1 MGNQLAV
8 RDPDKL
14 NLWIGRVS
22 ACKSSGMSTAE
33 WCSENGLNVKTYY
46 YWHRRINKLYQ
57 ENCPGPQ
64 FYDVA
69 NSASCVSPGGNM
81 AVTIHMGAYS
91 ADVYSGADEAT
102 LTAVC
107 RALRSC

>member
-8 RDPDKL
+8 RNPDKL
-14 NLWIGRVS
+14 NLWIERIRT
-22 ACKSSGMSTAE
+22 SGMTVTE
-33 WCSENGLNVKTYY
+33 WCSQNGISVKSYY
-46 YWHRRINKLYQ
+46 YWHNRISKMYSP
-57 ENCPGPQ
+57 ECDTGPQQ

-69 NSASCVSPGGNM
+69 NSASSASTCGSVT
-81 AVTIHMGAYS
+81 VTIHVGGYS

-102 LTAVC
+102 LAAVC